1 MIVQNR
7 SWFVWRSATSDWSS
21 KNFAISKVIST
32 GNLCGARNGW
42 TGAIQGNLRH
52 FWRYSPLFLLQDVL
66 FVTLMEVMNMLLV
79 YVLASLF
86 GGPAISRD
94 SVSTSMRGP

>member
-32 GNLCGARNGW
+32 ARNGW

-86 GGPAISRD
+86 GGSAISRD
-94 SVSTSMRGP
+94 FVSTSMRGP